1 MKEPEAPLR
10 GLWRPP
16 LWLGFLW
23 GFAEGTLFF
32 IIPDIVLS
40 WAALAGAKCGA
51 KTLGA
56 ILLGAVVAGLC
67 LHTWATF
74 QPEASRSVVAAV
86 PWVRTAMFEKVQTDY
101 ENHGISGILMGPA
114 SGIPYKVYAVLAP
127 PFCPAGPFALISIVA
142 RAERMAL
149 TWVFFTALGLIFR
162 RWLVDHRRLTV
173 TLFAAFWIVV
183 YAFYWTMI

>member
-1 MKEPEAPLR
+1 MKAAEAPSR
-10 GLWRPP
+10 GLWHPP

-51 KTLGA
+51 RILGA
-56 ILLGAVVAGLC
+56 ILLGAVGAGLC

-74 QPEASRSVVAAV
+74 QPAASRSAVAAV
-86 PWVRTAMFEKVQTDY
+86 PWVRTAMFDQVQKDY
-101 ENHGISGILMGPA
+101 ETHGIAGLLMGPA
-114 SGIPYKVYAVLAP
+114 SGIPYKVSAVLAP
-127 PFCPAGPFALISIVA
+127 PFCSPGPFALISVVA

-149 TWVFFTALGLIFR
+149 TWVFFTVLGLIFR
-162 RWLVDHRRLTV
+162 RWLADHRRLTP
-173 TLFAAFWIVV
+173 TLFDAFWIVV